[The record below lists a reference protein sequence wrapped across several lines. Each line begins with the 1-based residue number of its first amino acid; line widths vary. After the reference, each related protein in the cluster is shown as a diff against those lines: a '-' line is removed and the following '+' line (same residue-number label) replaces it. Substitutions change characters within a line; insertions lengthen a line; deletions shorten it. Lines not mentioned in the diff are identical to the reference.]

1 MPQHDNAKR
10 ERAER
15 LFKAREEL
23 KAEAPK
29 ATAEYYAAQQRLRD
43 RTQDLKRLRL
53 AREAQTRTA

>member
-1 MPQHDNAKR
+1 MPQHDNEKR

-15 LFKAREEL
+15 LFKARAEL